1 MAVKKKGLGKGLDSL
16 IPEKSNKPLAKE
28 PAEEKRESESGSGIQ
43 MMKINMVE
51 PNRDQPRKKFDE
63 DAILELA
70 DSIKQFGVLQ
80 PLLVRK
86 NKDYYEIIAGERRWR
101 AAKQAGVK
109 EVPVI
114 VKEYTEQ
121 EIVEIGLIENI
132 QRENL
137 NPIEEAMAFKRL
149 LEEFNLKQDEVAE
162 RVSKSRTAVTNS
174 MRLLKLDERV
184 QQMIIDDMISTG
196 HARALLAI
204 DDKDEQYNLAN
215 RIFDEKLSV
224 RDTEKLVKEFKNPK
238 KTKEKVLFILYVNV
252 TMKYNRLKNSY
263 ATFMK
268 GKDGKSLEQSLK
280 DKFEEA
286 EAVLKFTKQNR
297 TEIRE
302 LNRKLETNYQKVGI
316 VKYDAFNEMGGKLSF
331 ALAMLDGNDSGW
343 IINAMHS
350 REGCYTYV
358 KEIVKGES
366 YVELAEEEA
375 EALDKAI
382 FHDIEK
388 IEKSEIIEK

>member
-1 MAVKKKGLGKGLDSL
+1 MESKILNALGIDPAFIFLFML
-16 IPEKSNKPLAKE
+16 ILF
-28 PAEEKRESESGSGIQ
+28 
-43 MMKINMVE
+43 V
-51 PNRDQPRKKFDE
+51 
-63 DAILELA
+63 
-70 DSIKQFGVLQ
+70 
-80 PLLVRK
+80 
-86 NKDYYEIIAGERRWR
+86 
-101 AAKQAGVK
+101 
-109 EVPVI
+109 
-114 VKEYTEQ
+114 
-121 EIVEIGLIENI
+121 
-132 QRENL
+132 
-137 NPIEEAMAFKRL
+137 
-149 LEEFNLKQDEVAE
+149 
-162 RVSKSRTAVTNS
+162 
-174 MRLLKLDERV
+174 
-184 QQMIIDDMISTG
+184 
-196 HARALLAI
+196 
-204 DDKDEQYNLAN
+204 
-215 RIFDEKLSV
+215 
-224 RDTEKLVKEFKNPK
+224 
-238 KTKEKVLFILYVNV
+238 VLFILYVNV

-280 DKFEEA
+280 G
-286 EAVLKFTKQNR
+286 
-297 TEIRE
+297 
-302 LNRKLETNYQKVGI
+302 KLETNYQKVGI